1 MDKEMEITNENS
13 EWKELEKWKEIQCS
27 GWIAKSV
34 IWALIPTFILVPNL
48 HIVGPILQVFIC

>member
-1 MDKEMEITNENS
+1 MDITNENS